1 MKSNV
6 KARSAIKASVNSAI
20 IGSYTGEVLDSEI
33 TNKNGLD
40 ITRDVMETVF
50 ASDDYK
56 EGIENG
62 WFIGFL
68 GHPEDPDCQD
78 FKNGCI
84 VMTEGHIDGDGKCY
98 GTFNLIDTPVGQVV
112 KKFIDAGVK
121 FGISIRG
128 AGDIIGN
135 SVDPETFVFR
145 GFDLVA
151 FPAYPNS
158 IPEFKEIAA
167 SSNAADRKKYQS
179 VCSAVM
185 KNLDAITSSSSIEVL
200 KAQFAPQSDVYKA
213 LSDRSE
219 QLTAS
224 ETISIDAERIVAM
237 TDMYIEAEH
246 RNSVLASENEKLKI
260 RMARMESA
268 QRRKIEA
275 MHRISGGQLEEMQ
288 SELDAVQTKCD
299 ALERTK
305 TRITASND
313 ALKKELEAVK
323 SNNLIYKRKAQSACS
338 DSSDKDETIASL
350 QKQLRETVTAS
361 RKMQSDAS
369 NRDDEIESLRNEL
382 IVCQR
387 QLRSYQDAYV
397 QIYASALGANP
408 QSLTV
413 SDATTVAE
421 IEKQVECATN
431 TVNIGV
437 QPAVDVLDDYD
448 DTSDDLITI

>member
-40 ITRDVMETVF
+40 ITRDVMEVVF

-84 VMTEGHIDGDGKCY
+84 VMTEGHIDDDGKCY

-158 IPEFKEIAA
+158 MLQ
-167 SSNAADRKKYQS
+167 SNQ
-179 VCSAVM
+179 
-185 KNLDAITSSSSIEVL
+185 
-200 KAQFAPQSDVYKA
+200 
-213 LSDRSE
+213 
-219 QLTAS
+219 
-224 ETISIDAERIVAM
+224 
-237 TDMYIEAEH
+237 YI
-246 RNSVLASENEKLKI
+246 
-260 RMARMESA
+260 
-268 QRRKIEA
+268 
-275 MHRISGGQLEEMQ
+275 
-288 SELDAVQTKCD
+288 
-299 ALERTK
+299 
-305 TRITASND
+305 
-313 ALKKELEAVK
+313 
-323 SNNLIYKRKAQSACS
+323 
-338 DSSDKDETIASL
+338 
-350 QKQLRETVTAS
+350 
-361 RKMQSDAS
+361 
-369 NRDDEIESLRNEL
+369 
-382 IVCQR
+382 
-387 QLRSYQDAYV
+387 
-397 QIYASALGANP
+397 
-408 QSLTV
+408 
-413 SDATTVAE
+413 
-421 IEKQVECATN
+421 
-431 TVNIGV
+431 
-437 QPAVDVLDDYD
+437 
-448 DTSDDLITI
+448 

>member
-40 ITRDVMETVF
+40 ITRDVMEIVF

-84 VMTEGHIDGDGKCY
+84 VMIEGHIDDDGKCY

-185 KNLDAITSSSSIEVL
+185 KNLDSITSSSSIEVL
-200 KAQFAPQSDVYKA
+200 KTQFAPQSDVYKA

-224 ETISIDAERIVAM
+224 DTISIDAERIMAM
-237 TDMYIEAEH
+237 TDMYIESEH

-260 RMARMESA
+260 KMARMESA

-288 SELDAVQTKCD
+288 SELDAVQAKCD

-323 SNNLIYKRKAQSACS
+323 SNNLIYKRKAQSAHA

-437 QPAVDVLDDYD
+437 QPAVDMIDDYEE
-448 DTSDDLITI
+448 TSDDLITI